1 MIIENHLIL
10 PQISKHE
17 DLSWKTKSEQQMTKS
32 TEAIWKAPNKMY
44 FEDQQRNSNMNDRP
58 AEGN

>member
-10 PQISKHE
+10 PQISKNE

-44 FEDQQRNSNMNDRP
+44 FEDQ
-58 AEGN
+58 